1 MTASIKSLCV
11 YCGAAEG
18 RGPAYRDIAQR
29 LGRHIAQNDVRLIY
43 GGGRVGLMGVVADAV
58 KSAGGQVTGVI
69 PNFLEI
75 REIGNREIDELRVVD
90 SMHARKQLMFELSDG
105 FCMMPGGFGTLEEFF
120 EVITWR
126 QLGQHDKPIVVL
138 NEGGY
143 WDPLLRLVEHGRQEG
158 FMADPAPLYSVVDR
172 VDDVIPALS
181 RQPAPTK
188 VGAVGRM

>member
-1 MTASIKSLCV
+1 
-11 YCGAAEG
+11 
-18 RGPAYRDIAQR
+18 
-29 LGRHIAQNDVRLIY
+29 
-43 GGGRVGLMGVVADAV
+43 
-58 KSAGGQVTGVI
+58 
-69 PNFLEI
+69 
-75 REIGNREIDELRVVD
+75 
-90 SMHARKQLMFELSDG
+90 MFELSDG